1 MNLIGE
7 VLAGRYEILE
17 EIGAGGMA
25 VVYKAKCKV
34 LNRYVA
40 IKVLRKDLQ
49 NDVEFVKR
57 FNVEA
62 QAAASL
68 AHSNIVS
75 IYDVGSEGNI
85 HYIVMEYV
93 EGQTLK
99 EYIDINKSLPWR
111 EAVDIAIQIGKGLE
125 VAHKNSIIHRDIKP
139 HNIMRTPDGVI
150 KVTDFGIARAN
161 FQKTMTVE
169 DSAIGS
175 VHYVSPEQAR
185 GGFIDPRTDIYSLGI
200 VLYEMLTGRVPF
212 DNESPVTIAIKHLQE
227 KPVPPGEYNIS
238 IPRPLELAVL
248 KAIEKEPS
256 ARFSTISE
264 FCETLSDILNDPE
277 RMMKSQI
284 SSGAADIDE
293 TRIYKPVDAD
303 AVILG
308 EKEEAEKI
316 SAENEE
322 DMNKN
327 KAKKKPVKIDKN
339 KERKVVALAIIASLA
354 VIFVILFAFASLTGI
369 TDMIFGGSGNI
380 EVPSLVNMSYE
391 KAVEMYEES
400 GFSIVIGKEIESD
413 KESGTI
419 LSQDPESGKKMK
431 ESDEM
436 VITVD
441 VSAGSGEIILDNYL
455 KYTDKRNVEI
465 EMRKYGLEGEF
476 IDEASDTIP
485 AGAIIRQVPKAG
497 SSVEKGDTITF
508 FVSTGPAEDKKEE
521 KDDVLDKKEEE
532 NPQTSNET
540 KPSNTQTSN
549 QNQGGGGSVQ
559 TPEPQKKSS
568 MLTVYGPKDKESA
581 LVQVKVNGTVVY
593 SKNIANGSSE
603 VVKLESG
610 QSSVEVE
617 ILYDG
622 VSKQKST
629 VQLH

>member
-17 EIGAGGMA
+17 EIGVGGMA
-25 VVYKAKCKV
+25 VVYKARCKV
-34 LNRYVA
+34 LNRFVA
-40 IKVLRKDLQ
+40 IKVLREDLQ
-49 NDVEFVKR
+49 NDAEFIKR

-75 IYDVGSEGNI
+75 VYDVGSEGDI

-93 EGQTLK
+93 EGETLK

-111 EAVDIAIQIGKGLE
+111 EAVDIAMQICKGLE
-125 VAHKNSIIHRDIKP
+125 VAHKNSIVHRDIKP

-185 GGFIDPRTDIYSLGI
+185 GGFIDQRTDIYSLGI

-248 KAIEKEPS
+248 KAIEKDPG
-256 ARFSTISE
+256 ARYSTVTE
-264 FCETLSDILNDPE
+264 FCEVLSEILNDPE
-277 RMMKSQI
+277 RKIRSQA
-284 SSGAADIDE
+284 SADIDQ
-293 TRIYKPVDAD
+293 TRIYKPV
-303 AVILG
+303 
-308 EKEEAEKI
+308 E
-316 SAENEE
+316 AENEE
-322 DMNKN
+322 RDKSELNENVKTEEDMKKSNS
-327 KAKKKPVKIDKN
+327 KKKPVKIDKN
-339 KERKVVALAIIASLA
+339 KERKVVALAICASLA
-354 VIFVILFAFASLTGI
+354 VIAVILFAFASLVGI
-369 TDMIFGGSGNI
+369 TDMFFGGGGNV
-380 EVPSLVNMSYE
+380 EVPNLVDMTYE
-391 KAVEMYEES
+391 EAVERYSES
-400 GFSIVIGKEIESD
+400 GFNIVIGKEVESE

-419 LSQDPESGKKMK
+419 LSQDPEEGKKIK
-431 ESDEM
+431 QSDEM

-441 VSAGSGEIILDNYL
+441 VSAGSGEIILESYL
-455 KYTDKRNVEI
+455 KYTDRRNVEI
-465 EMRKYGLEGEF
+465 EMRKYGLVGEF
-476 IDEASDTIP
+476 IEESSDTIP
-485 AGAIIRQVPKAG
+485 EGAIIRQMPKAG
-497 SSVEKGDTITF
+497 VSVEKGDTVTF
-508 FVSTGPAEDKKEE
+508 FVSTGPAEDKK
-521 KDDVLDKKEEE
+521 DDEDETTTDKKEEDK
-532 NPQTSNET
+532 
-540 KPSNTQTSN
+540 KPSNGDASQTGTN
-549 QNQGGGGSVQ
+549 QTEPENQGGSE
-559 TPEPQKKSS
+559 TKAPEVQKKSS

-581 LVQVKVNGTVVY
+581 LVQVKVNGNVVY

-603 VVKLESG
+603 VVKLEST

-629 VQLH
+629 VSLH